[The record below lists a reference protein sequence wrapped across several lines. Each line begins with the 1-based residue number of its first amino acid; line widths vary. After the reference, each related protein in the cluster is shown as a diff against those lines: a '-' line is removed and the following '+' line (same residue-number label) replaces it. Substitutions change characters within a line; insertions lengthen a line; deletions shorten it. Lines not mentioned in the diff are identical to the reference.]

1 MHLVQAAPDRENST
15 GYDLPVKA
23 ILQRG
28 YGGPEVLELAETER
42 PIAADGEVLVR
53 VRAASANPL
62 DWHYMRGEPLIM
74 RMSSGLRK
82 PKQQSFGVDFAGTVE
97 TVGSSVARFRPG
109 DEVFGGRTGAFAE
122 YVSVPEDKAITLKP
136 ANVTFEEAAAVPV
149 AGITALQALRD
160 RGHVQQGQR
169 VLINGASG
177 GVGTFAVQ
185 LAKSFGATVTAA
197 CSSRNADLV
206 AEIGADEVIDYAKQD
221 FTRGGQRY
229 DLIVDIAGGH
239 GWSELKRVLSPKSS
253 VVIVG
258 GQSANRWLGPL
269 GHSAAIGL
277 SSIRASQNVVPIF
290 LAQLTKED
298 LAVLQGL
305 LESGKVKPVI
315 DRTYSLSEAPE
326 AIRYLE
332 AGHARGK
339 VVITV

>member
-1 MHLVQAAPDRENST
+1 MPLVQAAPGPENST

-28 YGGPEVLELAETER
+28 YGGPEVLQLTETER
-42 PIAADGEVLVR
+42 PAAADGEVLVR

-62 DWHYMRGEPLIM
+62 DWHYMRGEPRIM
-74 RMSSGLRK
+74 RVSSGLRK
-82 PKQQSFGVDFAGTVE
+82 PKQESVGVDFAGTVE
-97 TVGSSVARFRPG
+97 AVGSTVARFKPG
-109 DEVFGGRTGAFAE
+109 DEVFGGKSGAFAE

-149 AGITALQALRD
+149 AAITALQALRD

-185 LAKSFGATVTAA
+185 IAKSFGATVTAV
-197 CSSRNADLV
+197 CSARNADLV
-206 AEIGADEVIDYAKQD
+206 AEIGADEVIDYGQQD
-221 FTRGGQRY
+221 FTRGDRPY

-239 GWSELKRVLSPKSS
+239 GWSALKRVLGPKAS

-258 GQSANRWLGPL
+258 GPSVNRWLGPL
-269 GHSAAIGL
+269 SHSATIGL

-290 LAQLTKED
+290 LAQLNQED

-305 LESGKVKPVI
+305 LESGKIKPVI
-315 DRTYSLSEAPE
+315 DRTYSLSETPE